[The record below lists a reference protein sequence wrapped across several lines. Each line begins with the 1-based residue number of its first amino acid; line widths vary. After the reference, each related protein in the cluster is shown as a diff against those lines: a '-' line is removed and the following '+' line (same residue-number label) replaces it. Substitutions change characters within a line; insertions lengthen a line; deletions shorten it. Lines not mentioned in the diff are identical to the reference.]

1 MRWTPGEVSSN
12 VEDRRGA
19 GGGFGFGRGPT
30 IGCGGAII
38 LLVLSLLTGRNFF
51 SMVDGGGS
59 PGPAA
64 SGPSTPGQSV
74 PGQSVPPVT
83 QTPEEQKR
91 YDFVARFLVD
101 DIQKVWTGV
110 FQKEGISYQP
120 ARVAIFRN
128 MTETACGMGQ
138 SASGPFYCPADSRV
152 YLDLAFFDELDRRFG
167 APGDFA
173 QAYVVAHEIG
183 HHVQNLVGTSD
194 RVHEA
199 MQSDRRNAN
208 EYSVR
213 LELQADCYAGIWAAS
228 AAQRNILETGDVEE
242 GLGAASAVGD
252 DRLQEMSGRGVNPD
266 AFTHGSAAQRM
277 EWFQRGLQSGRI
289 RDCDTFR

>member
-1 MRWTPGEVSSN
+1 MRWTPGRVSTN

-30 IGCGGAII
+30 IGCGGAIL
-38 LLVLSLLTGRNFF
+38 LLVLSLLTGKNFF
-51 SMVDGGGS
+51 ALFDGSGS
-59 PGPAA
+59 GPA
-64 SGPSTPGQSV
+64 PTPAGQSA
-74 PGQSVPPVT
+74 PPVS
-83 QTPEEQKR
+83 QTPEEQQR
-91 YDFVARFLVD
+91 YDFLARFLVD
-101 DIQKVWTGV
+101 DIQNVWSGI
-110 FQKEGISYQP
+110 FRQEGISYQP
-120 ARVAIFRN
+120 ATVVVFRDL
-128 MTETACGMGQ
+128 TQTACGMGQ
-138 SASGPFYCPADSRV
+138 AASGPFYCPADGKV
-152 YLDLAFFDELDRRFG
+152 YLDLSFFDELHRRFG

-183 HHVQNLVGTSD
+183 HHVQNLLGTSG
-194 RVHEA
+194 RVQEA

-228 AAQRNILETGDVEE
+228 AQQRDILETGDVDE
-242 GLGAASAVGD
+242 GLAAASAVGD

-266 AFTHGSAAQRM
+266 AFTHGSAVQRV
-277 EWFQRGLQSGRI
+277 EWFTRGLRSGRM

>member
-1 MRWTPGEVSSN
+1 MRWTPGGLGPDI
-12 VEDRRGA
+12 EDRRGA
-19 GGGFGFGRGPT
+19 SGGGGFGFGRGPT

-51 SMVDGGGS
+51 ALLDGSGGGVQ
-59 PGPAA
+59 
-64 SGPSTPGQSV
+64 SGAP
-74 PGQSVPPVT
+74 
-83 QTPEEQKR
+83 
-91 YDFVARFLVD
+91 
-101 DIQKVWTGV
+101 
-110 FQKEGISYQP
+110 
-120 ARVAIFRN
+120 
-128 MTETACGMGQ
+128 TETATPTDVSPEEKQASEFASFTVADVQDTWTKIFQQEGIQYQRAKLVLFRDMTGTACGAGQ
-138 SASGPFYCPADSRV
+138 SASGPFYCPADGKV
-152 YLDLAFFDELDRRFG
+152 YLDLSFFDELHRRFG

-173 QAYVVAHEIG
+173 QAYVIAHEVG

-228 AAQRNILETGDVEE
+228 AAQRGILETGDVEE

-252 DRLQEMSGRGVNPD
+252 DRMQEMSGRSVNPD

-277 EWFQRGLQSGRI
+277 EWFQRGLKSGSL
-289 RDCDTFR
+289 RDCETFR